1 MILYFM
7 DRSKHILGN
16 ASTVLG
22 GTYIVIEDTK
32 KEDVDAGVS
41 SFEGRIFFQEA
52 DRLNIVELV
61 KGGNIILRY
70 DGDEYKRNDTINQ
83 DDQTSTQIAQN
94 HFKING
100 FKDVFTIIE
109 TEVDERSQTI
119 YFYAEDGGLDLLN
132 DLVGSLSGTNKGIE
146 YYVNATIEN
155 TGFTLKNH
163 ISDPDHQILSLNWDK
178 SQTVIERL
186 QDIAGYFNY
195 EFSFGFDIVG
205 MSIVSQWI
213 DFVKERGTN
222 TEQILAINRRLNN
235 ILTKESIANLA
246 TAILPV
252 GADNLTLDGF
262 SYDDGEGDIHTS
274 GLYLVSDKALSDWG
288 RYAFNNSSN
297 AGHIYRSFSC
307 NATTQ
312 QDLFTQALIEL
323 KKRIKPEINYDVD
336 ISELPDGVGIGDRVN
351 IVDDNAELYISGR
364 ILKLETSVVSNTRKA
379 TLGEYLIRNS
389 GISDR
394 VKTLAAQAALAQE
407 KADDAKAIA
416 DNTYIYDHDYTITT
430 PQTRSGSSNKIAH
443 FTAHVYRGGV
453 EVTDLFSDDDF
464 TWFYK
469 TEEGEFPV
477 ATPNTGKE
485 IDVAIS
491 DMSYGGHIIGYFN
504 NDENDATLQTANY
517 RALETYNNK
526 KLLARAS
533 TDEVRVRD
541 LSKTTVISV
550 SDEILVVN
558 SADEK
563 LASVSNLADAVWSKY
578 AITIE
583 GEPLNQGNNV
593 YEDLGLLSIT
603 NSELENILVL

>member
-22 GTYIVIEDTK
+22 GTYIVVDDTK

-52 DRLNIVELV
+52 DRLNITELV

-70 DGDEYKRNDTINQ
+70 DGDEYKRNDTINK
-83 DDQTSTQIAQN
+83 DDQTTTQTIQS

-100 FKDVFTIIE
+100 FKDVFTIVE
-109 TEVDERSQTI
+109 TEVNTQEQTI

-132 DLVGSLSGTNKGIE
+132 DLASPLSGTNRGIE
-146 YYVNATIEN
+146 YYVTATLQG
-155 TGFTLKNH
+155 TGFGLKNH
-163 ISDPDHQILSLNWDK
+163 ISDPDMQTLSLNWDN
-178 SQTVIERL
+178 SQPVIQRL
-186 QDIAGYFNY
+186 KEIASKFEY

-205 MSIVSQWI
+205 MSIVSQWV

-222 TEQILAINRRLNN
+222 TEQVLAINRRVNN
-235 ILTKESIANLA
+235 ILVKESIANLA
-246 TAILPV
+246 TAILPI
-252 GADNLTLDGF
+252 GADNLSLDGF
-262 SYDDGEGDIHTS
+262 SYDDGEGDIHTA
-274 GLYLVSDKALSDWG
+274 GLYLVSEKALKDWG
-288 RYAFNNSSN
+288 RYAFTNGS
-297 AGHIYRSFSC
+297 HIYRSFSC
-307 NATTQ
+307 DAITQ
-312 QDLFTQALIEL
+312 QDLLDQALVEL
-323 KKRIKPEINYDVD
+323 KKRVVPEVNYDVD
-336 ISELPDGVGIGDRVN
+336 ISDLPDGVGIGDRIN

-364 ILKLETSVVSNTRKA
+364 ILKLETSVVQNSKKA

-394 VKTLAAQAALAQE
+394 VKALAAQAALAQE
-407 KADDAKAIA
+407 KADDAKEIA

-430 PQTRSGSSNKIAH
+430 PQTRSGSGNKIAH

-453 EVTDLFSDDDF
+453 EVTDLFSDENF